1 MQETHSQEKD
11 KFELHLDEMIIK
23 IQTCQKERNLI
34 TCSVCEHYIDCE
46 LRNDYI
52 KSVYNSMSKGET
64 GGFEF

>member
-1 MQETHSQEKD
+1 MQETHNIEKD
-11 KFELHLDEMIIK
+11 KFELHLDEMIK
-23 IQTCQKERNLI
+23 EVQACQENRTLK
-34 TCSVCEHYIDCE
+34 TCSLCEEYLDCK

>member
-1 MQETHSQEKD
+1 MQQTHNIEKD

-23 IQTCQKERNLI
+23 VQVCQKEKNLAS
-34 TCSVCEHYIDCE
+34 CSICQMYMDCE
-46 LRNDYI
+46 LRLDYV